1 MVKHKRLYVAIL
13 ASEYWLAEV
22 LYAPDRK
29 VIELEA
35 EWTND
40 DSVRENILDK
50 FYKYKV
56 FKSLM
61 DQGE

>member
-1 MVKHKRLYVAIL
+1 MAIL